1 MGACYSSVADR
12 VDDPAQDPARGGMAL
27 HVVRNS
33 TRRCL
38 ESSFRT
44 RSSSVSSSKLGFVTA
59 LDSFANHGSHHVHS
73 TIDQFDVFSAHR
85 LCEETLAAVGY
96 LALRDVAEK
105 LSLPLKTLAAFC
117 EAVDQ
122 NMLPNGY
129 HSRLHVADV
138 LQLMVLQTIDDGES
152 FYHCIEL
159 LQPALNE
166 PRSPAS
172 SFAVVNGGST
182 RVDRSC
188 FRAHIILDGIIIG
201 CWSHCRHSR
210 HKCI

>member
-1 MGACYSSVADR
+1 MGACYSSVAER
-12 VDDPAQDPARGGMAL
+12 VDDPAQDEKVLSRG
-27 HVVRNS
+27 NS
-33 TRRCL
+33 TRRHL
-38 ESSFRT
+38 KSPRWKRPPLT
-44 RSSSVSSSKLGFVTA
+44 VSSSKLSFSIA
-59 LDSFANHGSHHVHS
+59 LDSLANDGSHHMHS
-73 TIDQFDVFSAHR
+73 KIGQFDVFSAHR

-152 FYHCIEL
+152 CYHGIEL
-159 LQPALNE
+159 LQPA
-166 PRSPAS
+166 
-172 SFAVVNGGST
+172 
-182 RVDRSC
+182 
-188 FRAHIILDGIIIG
+188 
-201 CWSHCRHSR
+201 
-210 HKCI
+210 